1 VLDFPTRNIMGFG
14 YLNEIIILAKPVS
27 EIDKPFRFKK
37 TGQAK
42 KSTRNDPLNTEYYIF
57 EGSI

>member
-1 VLDFPTRNIMGFG
+1 MGFG